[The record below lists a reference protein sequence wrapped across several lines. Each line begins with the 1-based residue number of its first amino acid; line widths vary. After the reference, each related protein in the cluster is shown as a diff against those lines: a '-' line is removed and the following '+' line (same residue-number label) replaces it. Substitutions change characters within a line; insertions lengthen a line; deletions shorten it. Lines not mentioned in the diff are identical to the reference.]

1 MKKQK
6 IFSII
11 TIISL
16 LFISSCG
23 PEPETTTASYYRFK
37 NESGIDLT
45 IKFYYNH
52 RTYLDSIFLKV
63 GEYSD
68 EFRECTGIHCD
79 ESYFLFYYVDSLDII
94 SYRDYKLQKR
104 YKRTESIKEKNP
116 FNISHYSYKTVDFP
130 GIYVYSILSD
140 DFKWDYFALF

>member
-1 MKKQK
+1 M
-6 IFSII
+6 
-11 TIISL
+11 
-16 LFISSCG
+16 
-23 PEPETTTASYYRFK
+23 
-37 NESGIDLT
+37 T

>member
-6 IFSII
+6 IVSII

-37 NESGIDLT
+37 NESRIDLT

>member
-6 IFSII
+6 IVSII

-116 FNISHYSYKTVDFP
+116 FNISHYSYITVDFP

>member
-37 NESGIDLT
+37 NESRIDLT

-140 DFKWDYFALF
+140 DFK